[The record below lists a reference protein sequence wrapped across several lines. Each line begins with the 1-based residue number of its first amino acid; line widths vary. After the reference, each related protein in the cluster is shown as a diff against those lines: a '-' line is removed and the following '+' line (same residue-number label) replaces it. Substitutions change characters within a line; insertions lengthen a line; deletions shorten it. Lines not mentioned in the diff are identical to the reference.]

1 MGIDP
6 LCRLIEGRDR
16 LVSSDQSRTERRDT
30 SPVGTWNR
38 AQFEMSLGVMRL
50 AGFSEDAIEYF
61 RRRARE
67 TGQLPHQ
74 LWVEVM
80 EDSLRGIGVIRDRG
94 DRRY

>member
-1 MGIDP
+1 
-6 LCRLIEGRDR
+6 
-16 LVSSDQSRTERRDT
+16 
-30 SPVGTWNR
+30 
-38 AQFEMSLGVMRL
+38 MSLGVMRL

-80 EDSLRGIGVIRDRG
+80 EDSLRGIAAMRDRG
-94 DRRY
+94 DGGC